1 MDEILL
7 NRCYRK
13 RRGGDRDAILKFND
27 RLLTD
32 VTDPSSAAMRI
43 DLAGEEEA
51 ESAERAVRLR
61 VLKKI
66 VNRRAETKSLPDEM
80 R

>member
-1 MDEILL
+1 MDELL
-7 NRCYRK
+7 LSRCFRP
-13 RRGGDRDAILKFND
+13 RRGGERDAILKFND
-27 RLLTD
+27 RIRID
-32 VTDPSSAAMRI
+32 VTNSRSTMAI

-51 ESAERAVRLR
+51 ETAERAVRLR

-66 VNRRAETKSLPDEM
+66 VNRRAETKTLPDEM